1 MEYSAVYP
9 SKGRP
14 LNILKIQK
22 LELHICSAGCRVSP
36 MKFIMELFTLLS
48 YCIPFVT
55 IPVFAVSAI
64 LMIRTFFAEQAPEQS
79 KKRRRYL
86 GYMLVSFLFF
96 CPIFWGGV
104 YFSFYCIPF
113 FTIPAFVI
121 SAILMIRTYFVEQTP
136 EESRKRRRYLG
147 CMLVSFLLF
156 LLFFGGVILML
167 SCVID

>member
-1 MEYSAVYP
+1 
-9 SKGRP
+9 
-14 LNILKIQK
+14 
-22 LELHICSAGCRVSP
+22 

-86 GYMLVSFLFF
+86 GCMLVSFLFF

>member
-1 MEYSAVYP
+1 
-9 SKGRP
+9 
-14 LNILKIQK
+14 
-22 LELHICSAGCRVSP
+22 

-96 CPIFWGGV
+96 LPYFLGGSLLLILL
-104 YFSFYCIPF
+104 YPFLHNTCICNKCHF
-113 FTIPAFVI
+113 DD
-121 SAILMIRTYFVEQTP
+121 TY
-136 EESRKRRRYLG
+136 
-147 CMLVSFLLF
+147 LF
-156 LLFFGGVILML
+156 
-167 SCVID
+167 C

>member
-1 MEYSAVYP
+1 MQGESYEIYYGIIYP
-9 SKGRP
+9 P
-14 LNILKIQK
+14 K
-22 LELHICSAGCRVSP
+22 LLYPFRHN
-36 MKFIMELFTLLS
+36 T
-48 YCIPFVT
+48 CIRGKCHLDDT
-55 IPVFAVSAI
+55 Y
-64 LMIRTFFAEQAPEQS
+64 FFAEQAPEQS

-96 CPIFWGGV
+96 LPYFGGGV

-136 EESRKRRRYLG
+136 EESRKRRGYLG

>member
-1 MEYSAVYP
+1 
-9 SKGRP
+9 
-14 LNILKIQK
+14 
-22 LELHICSAGCRVSP
+22 

-79 KKRRRYL
+79 KKRKRYL

-96 CPIFWGGV
+96 LPYFWGGV

-156 LLFFGGVILML
+156 LLLCGGVILML

>member
-1 MEYSAVYP
+1 
-9 SKGRP
+9 
-14 LNILKIQK
+14 
-22 LELHICSAGCRVSP
+22 

-96 CPIFWGGV
+96 CPIFLGGV

-136 EESRKRRRYLG
+136 EESRKRRGYLG

>member
-1 MEYSAVYP
+1 
-9 SKGRP
+9 
-14 LNILKIQK
+14 
-22 LELHICSAGCRVSP
+22 

-96 CPIFWGGV
+96 LPYFWGGV

-136 EESRKRRRYLG
+136 EESRKRRGYLG

-156 LLFFGGVILML
+156 LLWFYSVRTPARGSLHSAAGSGRYSPYPVRRPPHRGWKRR
-167 SCVID
+167 SAAPA